1 MANSKVTADV
11 ADRLLDK
18 LSSDDKFRTHFQNDP
33 RGALDSIGASHVECG
48 GCMKPKNLAS
58 KEQLQK
64 SRNVFRDSLLGQSS
78 QQVFNL
84 ESK

>member
-1 MANSKVTADV
+1 MANSKITADV

-18 LSSDDKFRTHFQNDP
+18 LSSDDKFRTQFQSDP
-33 RGALDSIGASHVECG
+33 RGALDSIGASHVECN
-48 GCMKPKNLAS
+48 GCMKPKSLAS
-58 KEQLQK
+58 KEQFQK